1 MEQKSALCE
10 ASLSSSERDGH
21 VTTWRTN
28 VDDLTPERSTVAEE
42 RPVSGLYLEVVIA
55 TTVAEERPVS
65 GLYLE
70 VVIATTVAEEHL
82 VSGLYLEVVIATTSA
97 LHVELE
103 VEQSD
108 ADCLA
113 PLDVDRPP
121 ALGVHVVFVGVVGT
135 RDVAAVVE
143 SDGLPLGTTTL

>member
-21 VTTWRTN
+21 VTTWRIN

-42 RPVSGLYLEVVIA
+42 RP
-55 TTVAEERPVS
+55 
-65 GLYLE
+65 
-70 VVIATTVAEEHL
+70 